1 MNRSNASGEAN
12 FSTDLQTAFELGTV
26 CSARGGDEIAQPSLT
41 ETELVADSESE
52 AARPVDH
59 AAGRRNP
66 NLRRDLCSSVND
78 GAGYSGMVG
87 LGEAYFGA
95 FFLAIGATD
104 IQIGIL
110 STVPYLLGSLY
121 QLLTPWGV
129 RRFYSFR
136 RWVVFNAA
144 LQATAL
150 LVTSLL
156 TFALRADFWNVLLL
170 LSLYWS
176 GGLATSPVWNTW
188 IEFLIPGRIRKQFLA
203 ARMRT
208 SQVVMLLA
216 MPAAGLAIQASSRS
230 GYELFCFGALL
241 LAAAGSRYYST
252 YMLGRKSE
260 HESWV
265 VLAAPTK
272 AELTRHSSTEWNREE
287 VTRVAWLAIP
297 YFAAT
302 HFAIFIAGPY
312 YAPFMLRNMQLNYLH
327 FMFLIV
333 LSFVGRVFM
342 LRWTGRLAKRHGTG
356 WVLML
361 GSAGLVP
368 LAGLWYFHDSFL
380 LLCCLQL
387 ISGAAWGCYEYGVMM
402 LLVEKVTG
410 PKRLAILSWINSF
423 NGLGMVAGMLV
434 GGSLLRYFGEGDST
448 FMMIFIL
455 SSIFRLLSL
464 SVFPYRLL
472 RVK

>member
-1 MNRSNASGEAN
+1 VS
-12 FSTDLQTAFELGTV
+12 
-26 CSARGGDEIAQPSLT
+26 
-41 ETELVADSESE
+41 
-52 AARPVDH
+52 
-59 AAGRRNP
+59 
-66 NLRRDLCSSVND
+66 
-78 GAGYSGMVG
+78 
-87 LGEAYFGA
+87 
-95 FFLAIGATD
+95 D
-104 IQIGIL
+104 IQVGIL

-150 LVTSLL
+150 LAISLL

-188 IEFLIPGRIRKQFLA
+188 IEFLVPGRIRKQFLA
-203 ARMRT
+203 TRMGT
-208 SQVVMLLA
+208 SQFVMLLA
-216 MPAAGLAIQASSRS
+216 MPAAGIAIQASSRS
-230 GYELFCFGALL
+230 GYELICFGTLIL
-241 LAAAGSRYYST
+241 LAACCRYYST
-252 YMLGRKSE
+252 CMLGRKSE

-272 AELTRHSSTEWNREE
+272 MELVNHSSLEEKREE
-287 VTRVAWLAIP
+287 SMRVARMAIP
-297 YFAAT
+297 FFAAM
-302 HFAIFIAGPY
+302 HFSMFISGPY
-312 YAPFMLRNMQLNYLH
+312 YAPFMLRNMGLSYLH

-333 LSFVGRVFM
+333 LSFVGRVLM
-342 LRWTGRLAKRHGTG
+342 LRWTGKLAKRFGTS

-361 GSAGLVP
+361 GSVGLVP
-368 LAGLWYFHDSFL
+368 LAGLWYFYDSFFF
-380 LLCCLQL
+380 LCCLQL

-410 PKRLAILSWINSF
+410 PKRLAVLSWINSF
-423 NGLGMVAGMLV
+423 NGLGMVSGMLV
-434 GGSLLRYFGEGDST
+434 GGGMLRYCGELDAT
-448 FMMIFIL
+448 FVSIFIL
-455 SSIFRLLSL
+455 SSVCRLLTL